1 MRTAK
6 DLENMIDNTAKV
18 RFRVKAGPGNATISA
33 WPSPN
38 VIYMHSDWFDE
49 KKASDADVK
58 ECLLHELGHRND
70 WIFNGIGMLA
80 GTGFYFMLAAVLWN
94 LLAAPIL
101 NANLGTVL
109 PIDKNWIAYGM
120 AMAGIAILLRLAL
133 HDYLDR
139 RADYFRR
146 DMSA

>member
-1 MRTAK
+1 
-6 DLENMIDNTAKV
+6 
-18 RFRVKAGPGNATISA
+18 
-33 WPSPN
+33 
-38 VIYMHSDWFDE
+38 
-49 KKASDADVK
+49 
-58 ECLLHELGHRND
+58 LHELGHRND